1 MPKPMLK
8 LVRKEEEEDRGV
20 EAPVLPGPR
29 TGLLLLLRRLG
40 SKSRGYALAG
50 AGVVAGAVVVVS
62 LLSWLAPDSDRP
74 IASPLEAVGR
84 VAGGVLEQVD
94 EQVEALLGTDKGTVL
109 RSVRE
114 GLAAAGS
121 ATPWP
126 SGKSS
131 EVAVG
136 PSSSSGSS
144 SSSSTASPDSSTASP
159 DSSTASPDSA
169 SPSRDV
175 ASAPTRGESP
185 STASETPS
193 QPALAP
199 SPASTG
205 ETPPPTTDAPSPT
218 TGEPTLPPATPEQ
231 PPAVEEP
238 SPPPTEEPPATE
250 EPPPP
255 TTEEPPPPVTE
266 EPPPV
271 VTDPAPVK
279 GPPETIADE

>member
-1 MPKPMLK
+1 MSKPMLK
-8 LVRKEEEEDRGV
+8 LVRKEEQEEDRGA
-20 EAPVLPGPR
+20 EAPVLRGPR

-50 AGVVAGAVVVVS
+50 AGVVVGAVVVVS
-62 LLSWLAPDSDRP
+62 LLSWLAPNSDRP

-84 VAGGVLEQVD
+84 VASGVLEQVD

-136 PSSSSGSS
+136 PSSSS
-144 SSSSTASPDSSTASP
+144 STASPDSSTASP
-159 DSSTASPDSA
+159 NSA
-169 SPSRDV
+169 SPSRDG

-205 ETPPPTTDAPSPT
+205 ETPPPTTDEPSPTTDEPSPT
-218 TGEPTLPPATPEQ
+218 TGEPTPPPATPEQ

-255 TTEEPPPPVTE
+255 TTEEPPPPPVTE